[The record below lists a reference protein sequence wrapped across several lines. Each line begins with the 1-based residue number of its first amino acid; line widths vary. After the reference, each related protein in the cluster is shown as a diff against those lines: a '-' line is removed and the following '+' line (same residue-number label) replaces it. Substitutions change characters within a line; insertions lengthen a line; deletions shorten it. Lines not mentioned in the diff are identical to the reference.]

1 MEFTTSKRTPLSSM
15 LRINYGKSCGGKGA
29 MRLGKGGHKLSSRE
43 ASSEGIEIG
52 TPFFHGSC
60 G

>member
-1 MEFTTSKRTPLSSM
+1 
-15 LRINYGKSCGGKGA
+15 